1 MIYLLGASGQAKV
14 VADLLDTLGLKCAGL
29 YDDAYEADHSEHNGF
44 DLLDKISA
52 VENVKTEVDFHIAI
66 GVNSIR
72 EKIANAKDQLKY
84 PVLIHPS
91 AIIAK
96 SASLAAGSICMAG
109 SVIQAAV
116 QIGMHCII
124 NTNAS
129 VDHDCVLQDFS
140 QVAPGATVC
149 GNVTIGKCS
158 YVGAGAVIKQGIT
171 VGDYVMIGA
180 GAVVVKDIPDN
191 CMVVGNPAKVIKEGR
206 FV

>member
-14 VADLLDTLGLKCAGL
+14 VCDLLDVSGIKCLGL
-29 YDDAYEADHSEHNGF
+29 YDDVYEPDNKEYNSFG
-44 DLLDKISA
+44 LLEKITA
-52 VENVKTEVDFHIAI
+52 VENCKSEARFHIAI

-72 EKIANAKDQLKY
+72 KKIAGAKSQLNF
-84 PVLIHPS
+84 PLLIHPS
-91 AIIAK
+91 AIISK
-96 SASLAAGSICMAG
+96 SAGLGAGTICMAG
-109 SVIQAAV
+109 SIVQAAA
-116 QIGMHCII
+116 QIGKHCII

-149 GNVTIGKCS
+149 GNVTIGECS
-158 YVGAGAVIKQGIT
+158 YVGAGAVIKQGIR
-171 VGDYVMIGA
+171 VGKNVMIGA

-191 CMVVGNPAKVIKEGR
+191 CMVYGNPATIIKEGQ